1 MNRELQMRTKGEP
14 KMAILELRQAPA
26 ASPSGVVSDSIAEV
40 GYRRIG
46 GLDQGVMVRGEN
58 VANPPLV
65 LLHGGPGMSETAL
78 FRYYNAPLEQDFT
91 VVYWDQR
98 GSGKSFDRRIP
109 RSSMTV
115 EQFLSDLDEL
125 VDSVCARVEQK
136 RVVLYGHS
144 WGSVL
149 GTLYAA
155 RHPEKVAAY
164 VASGQVGDGRA
175 GEEASYAFAL
185 AEAERHGKR
194 RLVEKLRAIGPPP
207 HSGKQVF
214 AQRTVLAQLDGTMRP
229 RALWRMYWPI
239 LAAPESSILDL
250 PDFMRGF
257 RFSLDTLWPEAFGLD
272 LIELVPELQMPAFF
286 FLGRNDH
293 WVPVEASVAYIEALN
308 APSKRL
314 VWFEHSG
321 HEPFVDEPAKFNALM
336 TELVLPSSATGAR
349 AR

>member
-1 MNRELQMRTKGEP
+1 
-14 KMAILELRQAPA
+14 MATTELRAAPT
-26 ASPSGVVSDSIAEV
+26 ASASGVSDNIAEV

-46 GLDQGVMVRGEN
+46 GIDQWVIVRGES

-65 LLHGGPGMSETAL
+65 LLHGGPGLSETAL

-98 GSGKSFDRRIP
+98 GAGRSFSREIARA
-109 RSSMTV
+109 SMTV
-115 EQFLSDLDEL
+115 EQFLADLDEL
-125 VDSVCARVEQK
+125 IETVCAQVGQTK
-136 RVVLYGHS
+136 VVLYGHS

-164 VASGQVGDGRA
+164 VGSGQVGDGVA
-175 GEEASYAFAL
+175 GEKASYAFAL
-185 AEAERHGKR
+185 TEAQRRGKR
-194 RLVEKLRAIGPPP
+194 RLVERLRAIGPPP
-207 HSGKQVF
+207 HSGQQVF

-229 RALWRMYWPI
+229 KSLWRMYWPI
-239 LAAPESSILDL
+239 LAAPESSIRDL

-257 RFSLDTLWPEAFGLD
+257 RFSLDALWPEAFGLN

-293 WVPVEASVAYIEALN
+293 WVPAEASIAYIEVLN

-321 HEPFVDEPAKFNALM
+321 HEPFVDESAKFNALM
-336 TELVLPSSATGAR
+336 TELVRPALAFDAEPRVSRPRIPAEG
-349 AR
+349 

>member
-1 MNRELQMRTKGEP
+1 
-14 KMAILELRQAPA
+14 MASTELRPA
-26 ASPSGVVSDSIAEV
+26 SADRARGVVSESIAEV

-46 GLDQGVMVRGEN
+46 GIDQWVMVRGEN
-58 VANPPLV
+58 IANPPLV

-98 GSGKSFDRRIP
+98 GAGKSFSRAIP

-115 EQFLSDLDEL
+115 EQFLSDLDQL
-125 VDSVCARVEQK
+125 IDSVCARVDQE

-164 VASGQVGDGRA
+164 VGSGQVGDGLA

-185 AEAERHGKR
+185 AEAERRGKR

-229 RALWRMYWPI
+229 KSMWRMYWPI
-239 LAAPESSILDL
+239 LAAPESSLRDL

-257 RFSLDTLWPEAFGLD
+257 RFSLDALWPEAFGLN
-272 LIELVPELQMPAFF
+272 LIDLVPELQMPAFF

-293 WVPVEASVAYIEALN
+293 WVPAEASVAYIEVLA

-336 TELVLPSSATGAR
+336 AELVRPALVDDGEAQVRHGRGLPEG
-349 AR
+349 

>member
-1 MNRELQMRTKGEP
+1 MATTEHRPTPPSTLGGETV
-14 KMAILELRQAPA
+14 
-26 ASPSGVVSDSIAEV
+26 SGNITEV

-46 GLDQGVMVRGEN
+46 GIDQWVIVRGAN
-58 VANPPLV
+58 LANPPLI

-78 FRYYNAPLEQDFT
+78 FRYYNASLEQSFT

-98 GSGKSFDRRIP
+98 GAGKSFSPKIA

-115 EQFLSDLDEL
+115 QQFLFDLDEL
-125 VDSVCARVEQK
+125 VDSVCARVEQAS
-136 RVVLYGHS
+136 VVLYGHS

-164 VASGQVGDGRA
+164 VGSGQVGDGLA
-175 GEEASYAFAL
+175 GEKASYKVAL
-185 AEAERHGKR
+185 AEARRRGKR

-214 AQRTVLAQLDGTMRP
+214 AQRAVLSQLDGTIRP
-229 RALWRMYWPI
+229 KSLWRMYWPI
-239 LAAPESSILDL
+239 VAAPESSIFDL

-257 RFSLDTLWPEAFGLD
+257 RFSLDTLWQEAFGLD
-272 LIELVPELQMPAFF
+272 LIERVPELQMPAFF

-293 WVPVEASVAYIEALN
+293 WVPAEASVQYIEALN

-336 TELVLPSSATGAR
+336 AELVRPAVTSATVPRVSRDQIPAEV
-349 AR
+349 